1 MELNNTVN
9 PKAALDALFPQPID
23 CGEGV
28 EVKPFSL
35 ATYALLEKMGS
46 YIIFPHEPTQEETLK
61 SLYICTHD
69 AKDVFKNFDKVGELA
84 FEWASG
90 LRPAMVNTITEAI
103 LKQVDAVKKA
113 MPPAEDNTK
122 NPPQTDGLQV

>member
-9 PKAALDALFPQPID
+9 PKAAIEALFPQSID

-69 AKDVFKNFDKVGELA
+69 AKEVFKNFDKVGELA
-84 FEWASG
+84 FEWAST
-90 LRPAMVNTITEAI
+90 LRPVMVNTITDAI
-103 LKQVDAVKKA
+103 LKQVAAVKKA
-113 MPPAEDNTK
+113 MPPEEEDLGK
-122 NPPQTDGLQV
+122 KAATDGSPV

>member
-9 PKAALDALFPQPID
+9 PKAAIEALFPQSID

-35 ATYALLEKMGS
+35 ATYALLEKIGS
-46 YIIFPHEPTQEETLK
+46 YIIFPHEPDQEETLK

-69 AKDVFKNFDKVGELA
+69 AKEVFKNFDKVGELA

-90 LRPAMVNTITEAI
+90 LRPAMVNTITDAI

-113 MPPAEDNTK
+113 MPPEEDNTK